1 MNEMTIADFGFT
13 KDLEAYSREKM
24 LPELVPG
31 RVTQEHRER
40 YVVTTGTREYD
51 AEITG
56 KLRFSASSRIDFP
69 AVGDWV
75 AMMIYEPDL
84 AIIHEILPRT
94 SLLLR
99 QAIASP
105 GEKQIIA
112 SNVDTAFIVQ
122 AINNNFNIN
131 RLERYLTICNSASI
145 EPVLVISKTDLS
157 TREEIDAALSA
168 LKARHEGIRYV
179 LLDNISGKGLEDITG
194 LLQKA
199 KTYCVIGSS
208 GVGKST
214 LINNLLK
221 KNVLK
226 TGEISSST
234 NKGRHVSE
242 HRELFIL
249 ADSGAIIIDT
259 PGMKELGITDDSE
272 GIKTTFNEIYELTLR
287 CKLPHC
293 THTSEKGC
301 AVIEG
306 LDKGIIDSHSLE
318 NFRRM
323 QREQQRFTTTE
334 AERRKKDKAFGK
346 MAKNIMA
353 EKRKTKF

>member
-1 MNEMTIADFGFT
+1 MTIIDFGFNPE
-13 KDLEAYSREKM
+13 LEASLKEKM
-24 LPELVPG
+24 LPEMVPG

-40 YVVTTGTREYD
+40 YIVTTGSREYD

-75 AMMIYEPDL
+75 TMMLYEPDL

-94 SLLLR
+94 SLLQR

-112 SNVDTAFIVQ
+112 ANVDTAFIVQ

-131 RLERYLTICNSASI
+131 RLERYLTICNSAGI
-145 EPVLVISKTDLS
+145 EPVMVISKTDLS
-157 TREEIDAALSA
+157 TKEEIDTALSE
-168 LKARHEGIRYV
+168 LRKRHEGIKYV
-179 LLDNISGKGLEDITG
+179 LLDNFSGKGLEDITS
-194 LLQKA
+194 LLQRGR
-199 KTYCVIGSS
+199 TYCMIGSS

-221 KNVLK
+221 KKLLK
-226 TGEISSST
+226 TGEISTST
-234 NKGRHVSE
+234 NKGKHVSE

-249 ADSGAIIIDT
+249 EESGAIIIDT

-272 GIKTTFNEIYELTLR
+272 GIKTTFSEIFELSLK
-287 CKLPHC
+287 CKFPDC
-293 THTSEKGC
+293 THTTEQGC
-301 AVIEG
+301 AVKEG
-306 LDKGIIDSHSLE
+306 LETGIIDSHSLD
-318 NFRRM
+318 NFRRI
-323 QREQQRFTTTE
+323 QREQQRFSATE

-346 MAKNIMA
+346 MAKNILA
-353 EKRKTKF
+353 EKKKNKF